1 MQARWVGVLSWL
13 SLAVLLASCA
23 PTARPPTGTSDSAP
37 PTRSSAP
44 KRLTVAM
51 LGVLPAF
58 WDDIAGRG
66 GVVPGTGQFKGL
78 ASAGL
83 IVLDEQ
89 NVVRPQLGEYVPS
102 IENGNWK
109 LFPDGR
115 MELTW
120 RIRDGVRWH
129 DGLPFTSEDLLFS
142 LDVARDKEIRV
153 LGGPALDLVESVEAP
168 DSRTVVVR
176 WQKPYISADA
186 MFGVGSSGSR
196 TSVGPLPKHILE
208 SQYRDN
214 KANFSEWSYW
224 TTDFVSTGPFKLREW
239 ASDSHVTLDAF
250 PDYILGRPKID
261 QIEVKFIPDPSTLL
275 ANVLAGSVD
284 LTFSRAVS
292 VEQAVST
299 RDRWSDG
306 KMVPYING
314 WTVIYPQL
322 RAPNPALIGDA
333 QFRRA
338 LIQSID
344 RQQLAD
350 TLTAGLA
357 PVADAIISPDQPEY
371 PYVQSSIVRYPYDP
385 GRAVQIIE
393 GLGLSKGP
401 DGTYRDASGQR
412 ISIEIR
418 TTTNDANQKA
428 MFAVADAFQRIGLGA
443 EPVVIPV
450 QRLQDS
456 QYRATFPG
464 LELVNQPHGADGFE
478 NLLHSANA
486 PIAERNYRAPTSSR
500 NRGAYMNPD
509 YDALMDRYTITVPIA
524 ERMDLMAQLI
534 HMQTELQLVMCL
546 YYSVDAI
553 MMANK
558 LREVRPATTW
568 NAQDWDIAT

>member
-1 MQARWVGVLSWL
+1 M
-13 SLAVLLASCA
+13 
-23 PTARPPTGTSDSAP
+23 
-37 PTRSSAP
+37 
-44 KRLTVAM
+44 TVAM
-51 LGVLPAF
+51 LGILPAF

-102 IENGNWK
+102 LENGNWK
-109 LFPDGR
+109 VLPDGR

-120 RIRDGVRWH
+120 KIRDGVRWH
-129 DGLPFTSEDLLFS
+129 DGQPLTSADLLFS
-142 LDVARDKEIRV
+142 LDVARDKDIRV
-153 LGGPALDLVESVEAP
+153 LGGPALDLLDSAEAIDP
-168 DSRTVVVR
+168 RTIVVA
-176 WQKPYISADA
+176 WKKPYISADA
-186 MFGVGSSGSR
+186 MFGIGSSGSR

-208 SQYRDN
+208 SQFRDN
-214 KANFSEWSYW
+214 KANFGEWAYW
-224 TTDFVSTGPFKLREW
+224 TTEFVSSGPYKLREW
-239 ASDSHVTLDAF
+239 VADSHVILDAY
-250 PDYILGRPKID
+250 PEYVLGRPKVD

-275 ANVLAGSVD
+275 ANVLAGAVD

-292 VEQAVST
+292 VEQAVAT
-299 RDRWSDG
+299 RDRWPEG

-314 WTVIYPQL
+314 WTMMYPQL
-322 RAPNPALIGDA
+322 RSPTPALMADP

-338 LIQSID
+338 IIMSVD

-350 TLTAGLA
+350 ILTAGLA
-357 PVADAIISPDQPEY
+357 PVADSIISPDQPEY
-371 PYVQSSIVRYPYDP
+371 P
-385 GRAVQIIE
+385 AVQASIARYAFDPARASQILD
-393 GLGLSKGP
+393 GLGITKGT
-401 DGTYRDASGQR
+401 DVLYRDAAGQR
-412 ISIEIR
+412 LSIEIR

-428 MFAVADAFQRIGLGA
+428 MLAVADGLQRVGLGA

-478 NLLHSANA
+478 HLLHSANA
-486 PIAERNYRAPTSSR
+486 PIAERNYRAPSSSR
-500 NRGAYMNPD
+500 NRGAYMSSD
-509 YDALMDRYTITVPIA
+509 YDALMDRYTVTVPMT
-524 ERMDLMAQLI
+524 ERMDLMSQLI
-534 HMQTELQLVMCL
+534 KMQTELQLVMGL

-558 LREVRPATTW
+558 LQNVRPAATW
-568 NAQDWDIAT
+568 NANEWDVKA

>member
-1 MQARWVGVLSWL
+1 MQLRWTAAVCWL
-13 SLAVLLASCA
+13 GLFSILASCA
-23 PTARPPTGTSDSAP
+23 PASPAPTAQPGAP
-37 PTRSSAP
+37 VPSRLAAP
-44 KRLTVAM
+44 KRITVAM
-51 LGVLPAF
+51 LGILPAF

-83 IVLDEQ
+83 VVLDEQ

-102 IENGNWK
+102 IEDGNWK
-109 LFPDGR
+109 VFPDGR
-115 MELTW
+115 MELVW
-120 RIRDGVRWH
+120 KIRDGVRWH
-129 DGLPFTSEDLLFS
+129 DGQPFTSADLLFS
-142 LDVARDKEIRV
+142 LDLARDKDIRV
-153 LGGPALDLVESVEAP
+153 LGGPALELLDTVEAP
-168 DSRTVVVR
+168 DDRTLIVT
-176 WQKPYISADA
+176 WKKPYIAADA
-186 MFGVGSSGSR
+186 MFGIGSSGSR
-196 TSVGPLPKHILE
+196 TSVGPLPKHVLE
-208 SQYRDN
+208 SQFRDN
-214 KANFSEWSYW
+214 KANFGEWAYW
-224 TTDFVSTGPFKLREW
+224 TTEFVSTGPFKLREW
-239 ASDSHVTLDAF
+239 VADSHVLLDAF
-250 PDYILGRPKID
+250 PDYVLGRPKVD

-275 ANVLAGSVD
+275 ANVLAGAVD

-299 RDRWSDG
+299 RDRWSEG

-314 WTVIYPQL
+314 WTMMYPQL
-322 RAPNPALIGDA
+322 RAPTPALLGDP

-338 LIQSID
+338 LTMAID

-350 TLTAGLA
+350 ILTAGLA
-357 PVADAIISPDQPEY
+357 PAADAIISPDQPEY

-385 GRAVQIIE
+385 ARSGQILE
-393 GLGLSKGP
+393 GLGINKGA
-401 DGTYRDASGQR
+401 DGMYSSAGGQR

-428 MFAVADAFQRIGLGA
+428 MLAVADGFQRVGLGA

-486 PIAERNYRAPTSSR
+486 SIAERNYRAPTSSR

-509 YDALMDRYTITVPIA
+509 YDVLMERYTVTVPIA
-524 ERMDLMAQLI
+524 ERMDVMAQLI
-534 HMQTELQLVMCL
+534 RLQTDLQLVMGL

-558 LREVRPATTW
+558 LQEVRPAATW
-568 NAQDWDIAT
+568 NAHEWDVKS